1 MEAMEAS
8 TRMVDTVPSME
19 VLVVE
24 HVGGTILL
32 VVGQLGGSAAAVRKC
47 MVVVMA
53 AAAAHSIL
61 APIKPTKV
69 ESTKATAG

>member
-1 MEAMEAS
+1 
-8 TRMVDTVPSME
+8 MVDTVPSME

-24 HVGGTILL
+24 HVGGTVLL
-32 VVGQLGGSAAAVRKC
+32 VVEQLGGTAVAVHKC
-47 MVVVMA
+47 MVLEMA

-61 APIKPTKV
+61 APIKPMKV